1 MLGSNLYLAAVRHGE
16 AQIYNL
22 ISSKAMQGQLRV
34 QSAWSQLGIFLGLL
48 GGAFI
53 LASLI
58 MAAVILSQGIS
69 PVKMDMS
76 DPKVLSTMKWIQA
89 ISSIIIFLVPAVVYS
104 VICIRGNAFK
114 NLGFRPAQRVSMYL
128 LAVLCIF
135 AAFPLVFWLG
145 ELNQQLPMP
154 EWMVNMEKEAGKQ
167 MEAFLKANSTMDVVV
182 NVFVIAL
189 LPAFCE
195 EICFRGGLQRI
206 IIQLAKNPW
215 VGIIITAILFS
226 ALHLQFEG
234 FFPRVML
241 GIVLGALYWFSGS
254 LWPSILAHF
263 VNNAVQ
269 VIAVSKAPELAAK
282 NPTMPFYYGLISAVV
297 VAIILYYY
305 QMRSTQ
311 TYQSVY
317 GTNSYRED
325 GFPE

>member
-1 MLGSNLYLAAVRHGE
+1 LVKPVSCSTAFERE

-22 ISSKAMQGQLRV
+22 ISLKTMQGQLRV
-34 QSAWSQLGIFLGLL
+34 QSGWTQLGIFLGLL

-53 LASLI
+53 LASLLMAGVI
-58 MAAVILSQGIS
+58 MAQGIS
-69 PVKMDMS
+69 PVNLDLN
-76 DPKVLSTMKWIQA
+76 DPKVLSVMKWLQG
-89 ISSIIIFLVPAVVYS
+89 ISSILIFLLPALLYAS
-104 VICIRGNAFK
+104 ICIQGSPTR
-114 NLGFRPAQRVSMYL
+114 NLGFRPAERISMYW

-154 EWMVNMEKEAGKQ
+154 EWVKTMEKDAGKQ
-167 MEAFLKANSTMDVVV
+167 MEAFLKANSTLDVVI

-195 EICFRGGLQRI
+195 EICFRGALQRI
-206 IIQLAKNPW
+206 IIQIAKNPW
-215 VGIIITAILFS
+215 VGIVITAILFS
-226 ALHLQFEG
+226 ALHLQFQG

-269 VIAVSKAPELAAK
+269 VIAVSGSPELATK
-282 NPTMPFYYGLISAVV
+282 NPSMPFYYGLLSAVV

-311 TYQSVY
+311 TYASVY
-317 GTNSYRED
+317 NQFSYRED